1 MKKASQVGHLPPPLI
16 LLILCWQTMEYIILN
31 KVYTLKIKK
40 IQQIQWGGGVPQSS
54 SLLIWQIY
62 WIMIVLKC
70 EIKQKVSLEN
80 IKPNLVLLVLNYS

>member
-1 MKKASQVGHLPPPLI
+1 M
-16 LLILCWQTMEYIILN
+16 
-31 KVYTLKIKK
+31 
-40 IQQIQWGGGVPQSS
+40 GGGVPQSS